1 MTNKNLPYLVFI
13 IFSLFFISCEKKQI
27 EKTAKDLKGKF
38 RITEFNYW
46 FKFYNSTTKLDD
58 SIRVQNVFDLK
69 NDIHTLD
76 FFEPNNVN
84 SADFNLGKKKVKIG
98 LPVKNS
104 AYTSTLRG
112 VYKIEYAD
120 LNKTAIVDTF
130 YYTVTKD
137 VFTIVDISN
146 KTTQFT
152 QISGKPRI
160 PNFPLPKRRFK
171 LEEFSGESLHLNG
184 TPYLYND
191 SCYYKATR
199 LN

>member
-1 MTNKNLPYLVFI
+1 MTNRNLPYLVFI

-69 NDIHTLD
+69 NDIHTLE

>member
-69 NDIHTLD
+69 NDIHTLE